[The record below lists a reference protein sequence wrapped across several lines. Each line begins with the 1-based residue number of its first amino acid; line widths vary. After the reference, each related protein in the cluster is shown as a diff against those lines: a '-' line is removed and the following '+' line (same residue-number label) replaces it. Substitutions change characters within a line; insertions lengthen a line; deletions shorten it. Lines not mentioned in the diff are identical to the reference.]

1 MQFRNM
7 AEVQLKVNMIWDG
20 SHYPI
25 GTVLNESEIPSNLR
39 KAKFIGPFVATSDGP
54 MTLSE
59 QEELESET
67 YDEIEIEEEKPATP
81 APPPSRFR
89 LRRHK

>member
-1 MQFRNM
+1 M

-59 QEELESET
+59 QKELDTEAEA
-67 YDEIEIEEEKPATP
+67 YDDIEIEEEKPA
-81 APPPSRFR
+81 PPPSRFK